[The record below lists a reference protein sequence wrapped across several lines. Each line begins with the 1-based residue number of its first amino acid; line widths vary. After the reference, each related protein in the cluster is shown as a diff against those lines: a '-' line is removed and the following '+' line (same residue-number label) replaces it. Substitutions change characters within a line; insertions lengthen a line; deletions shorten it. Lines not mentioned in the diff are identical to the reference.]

1 MCSFFCVP
9 SKYFQKVWTG
19 GQTLKIIIKKK
30 IFNLMYINIIKC
42 GLVDL
47 WTCCGLVDKKLSSY
61 FMFSFFGVPS
71 KIFSKSVDR
80 WTCSEKSEIKIIL
93 MYFIILNC
101 GRVNMKLSFYF
112 MFSFFHVPSKMFSK
126 SVDRWTNSESSE
138 KKRKWKG
145 HVITGTQG
153 TCLEPIKPSQTR
165 HPATIIA
172 NAPLRHQ

>member
-1 MCSFFCVP
+1 
-9 SKYFQKVWTG
+9 
-19 GQTLKIIIKKK
+19 
-30 IFNLMYINIIKC
+30 
-42 GLVDL
+42 
-47 WTCCGLVDKKLSSY
+47 
-61 FMFSFFGVPS
+61 
-71 KIFSKSVDR
+71 
-80 WTCSEKSEIKIIL
+80 